1 MATGIAISSTGQFS
15 LALGSSGGTDAHAK
29 NYSLLLANGPTVRL
43 APLYDIASILTYDD
57 VDLQK
62 MKLAMKIGGEYKL
75 GQIGGGNSP
84 AKSVSMRKKSLRD

>member
-1 MATGIAISSTGQFS
+1 M
-15 LALGSSGGTDAHAK
+15 
-29 NYSLLLANGPTVRL
+29 LANGPTVRL
-43 APLYDIASILTYDD
+43 APLYDIASILPYDD